1 MGKHSHLK
9 YKYNTIS
16 PNNELIIPFTNLQ
29 EIITILSSSS
39 TNTNDNDNDVKEK
52 LISQLSNCDFDS
64 LSLINTDIS
73 LIVTSNEFLTA
84 LTNLLKPSNNES
96 NAIMDNTIITL
107 INIFITYIDND
118 EHQIHLNTFAI
129 KTLFPQLNEMLTAF
143 TLDKADFVNDN
154 KEKIKLYT
162 NVLDLT
168 RLIVELTEIDSTDN
182 ILKNIIDKVISKIHI
197 YNTIE
202 YLVNEVKELQYRA
215 FEVVYEIVSTK
226 ACFVN
231 DDSSLQTLIMFI
243 SNELQNVNDKDYF
256 MKACLECIMFY
267 VNCVNNSY
275 NKDVNVNCC
284 KCNVDSIYNEVMN
297 IKCVFDEVLKLKEF
311 IEKYITNA
319 SNEIENDNN
328 NDDDEH
334 LNINETMTKDIE
346 VIEQKV
352 KGCYFYIKTFC
363 DFIENINIDNQQ
375 LQLTTTIVNDDN
387 DNDNDE
393 DMEEEFEEINDDDV
407 DNNSNNNP
415 NVSFGIMIGKY
426 LIQLLGDNIKHIFE
440 HVNYID
446 IFVYLFSTNFQI
458 DEFVINDF
466 SKVLSLT
473 DSLNEISTL
482 SLTILNNTFVK
493 FSLYIKH
500 SLIIKSELIYNAIS
514 MKITTTEPTTSN
526 CDFISLL
533 LLTMRNF
540 FEQTHYIPKQQL
552 LTYKN
557 LFPIMNK
564 YIYDTFIK
572 CNIIDIIAFVYTRQT
587 LTQQEYKDNKELCNL
602 LLTLFYNES
611 HVEVLAHVVNAFM
624 DIYQYDDNE
633 RDVILKNSTVVNI
646 MFKAH
651 DEFHKRVGI
660 ALKNKDIDIG
670 TFNYI
675 KETLFNMKRFVK
687 YKFKVFKSIK

>member
-1 MGKHSHLK
+1 MFTLWLMGKHSHLK

-29 EIITILSSSS
+29 EIITVLSS
-39 TNTNDNDNDVKEK
+39 TNANDNDVKEK

-73 LIVTSNEFLTA
+73 LIVTSNEFLTT

-143 TLDKADFVNDN
+143 TLDKSDFVNDN

-168 RLIVELTEIDSTDN
+168 RLIVELTEIESTDDV
-182 ILKNIIDKVISKIHI
+182 LKNIIDKVISKICI

-202 YLVNEVKELQYRA
+202 YLVNEVKELQYKA

-231 DDSSLQTLIMFI
+231 DNSSLQTLIMFI
-243 SNELQNVNDKDYF
+243 SNELSNINDKDYF

-267 VNCVNNSY
+267 VNCVNSC
-275 NKDVNVNCC
+275 NKDSNVDCC
-284 KCNVDSIYNEVMN
+284 KCNVDSIYNAVMN

-328 NDDDEH
+328 DDNEQ

-346 VIEQKV
+346 MIEQKV

-375 LQLTTTIVNDDN
+375 LQLTTTSAI
-387 DNDNDE
+387 NDE
-393 DMEEEFEEINDDDV
+393 DMEEEFEEINDDV
-407 DNNSNNNP
+407 DNNNSINNP
-415 NVSFGIMIGKY
+415 NVSFGIIIGKY
-426 LIQLLGDNIKHIFE
+426 LMELLGNNIKHIFE

-493 FSLYIKH
+493 FSTHIKH
-500 SLIIKSELIYNAIS
+500 SFITKSELIYNAIS

-533 LLTMRNF
+533 LLTLRNF
-540 FEQTHYIPKQQL
+540 FEQTHYIPKHQL

-572 CNIIDIIAFVYTRQT
+572 CNIIDIITFIYTKQT
-587 LTQQEYKDNKELCNL
+587 LTQNEYKDNKELCNL

-611 HVEVLAHVVNAFM
+611 HCEVLAHVVNAFM

>member
-1 MGKHSHLK
+1 MFTLWLMGKHSHLK

-29 EIITILSSSS
+29 EIITVLSS
-39 TNTNDNDNDVKEK
+39 TNANDNDVKEK

-73 LIVTSNEFLTA
+73 LIVTSNEFLTT

-143 TLDKADFVNDN
+143 TLDKSDFVNDN

-168 RLIVELTEIDSTDN
+168 RLIVELTEIESTDDV
-182 ILKNIIDKVISKIHI
+182 LKNIIDKVISKICI

-202 YLVNEVKELQYRA
+202 YLVNEVKELQYKA

-231 DDSSLQTLIMFI
+231 DNSSLQTLIMFI
-243 SNELQNVNDKDYF
+243 SNELSNINDKDYF

-267 VNCVNNSY
+267 VNCVNSC
-275 NKDVNVNCC
+275 NKDSNVDCC
-284 KCNVDSIYNEVMN
+284 KCNVDSIYNAVMN

-328 NDDDEH
+328 DDNEQ

-346 VIEQKV
+346 MIEQKV

-375 LQLTTTIVNDDN
+375 LQLTTTSAI
-387 DNDNDE
+387 NDE
-393 DMEEEFEEINDDDV
+393 DMEEEFEEINDDI
-407 DNNSNNNP
+407 DNNNSINNP
-415 NVSFGIMIGKY
+415 NVSFGIIIGKY
-426 LIQLLGDNIKHIFE
+426 LMELLGNNIKHIFE

-493 FSLYIKH
+493 FSTHIKH
-500 SLIIKSELIYNAIS
+500 FLTTKSELIYNAIS

-533 LLTMRNF
+533 LLTLRNF
-540 FEQTHYIPKQQL
+540 FEQTHYIPKHQL

-572 CNIIDIIAFVYTRQT
+572 CNIIDIITFIYTKQT
-587 LTQQEYKDNKELCNL
+587 LTQNEYKDNKELCNL

-611 HVEVLAHVVNAFM
+611 HCEVLAHVVNAFM

>member
-1 MGKHSHLK
+1 MYSLWLMGKHSHLK

-29 EIITILSSSS
+29 EIITVLSS
-39 TNTNDNDNDVKEK
+39 TNANDNDVKEK

-73 LIVTSNEFLTA
+73 LIVTSNEFLTT

-168 RLIVELTEIDSTDN
+168 RLIVELTEIESTDDV
-182 ILKNIIDKVISKIHI
+182 LKNIIDKVISKICI

-202 YLVNEVKELQYRA
+202 YLVNEVKELQYKA

-243 SNELQNVNDKDYF
+243 SNELSNINDKDYF

-267 VNCVNNSY
+267 VNCVNSC
-275 NKDVNVNCC
+275 NKDSNVDCC
-284 KCNVDSIYNEVMN
+284 KCNVDSIYNAVMN

-328 NDDDEH
+328 DDNEQ

-346 VIEQKV
+346 MIEQKV

-375 LQLTTTIVNDDN
+375 LQLTTTSAI
-387 DNDNDE
+387 NDE
-393 DMEEEFEEINDDDV
+393 DMEEEFEEINDDV
-407 DNNSNNNP
+407 DNNNSINNP
-415 NVSFGIMIGKY
+415 NVSFGIIIGKY
-426 LIQLLGDNIKHIFE
+426 LMELLGNNIKHIFE

-493 FSLYIKH
+493 FSTHIKH
-500 SLIIKSELIYNAIS
+500 FFTTKSELIYNAIS

-533 LLTMRNF
+533 LLTLRNF
-540 FEQTHYIPKQQL
+540 FEQTHYIPKHQL

-572 CNIIDIIAFVYTRQT
+572 CNIIDIISFIYTKQT
-587 LTQQEYKDNKELCNL
+587 LTQNEYKDNKELCNL

-611 HVEVLAHVVNAFM
+611 HCEVLAHVVNAFM